1 MPTDPATVPPLTD
14 AEAADLVYA
23 HCPTL
28 RSEGKS
34 VTAGWWVA
42 DVARAAYALAASRV
56 NLHAVRATSWDDGYD
71 AARAKYQSVDT
82 AEVERRAARKALAE
96 CAAWL
101 GKGESQPVRFDEDG
115 RFLLAFERVNA
126 FSDRYLAREHPAP
139 APRECVPTLAD
150 LVEECNA
157 TKSDDGRPFERAVV
171 AALDAIAVRVARLAA
186 VVGQ

>member
-1 MPTDPATVPPLTD
+1 MPTDPATVPPLTEQEI
-14 AEAADLVYA
+14 EALWNGARGILKEWREYPWNDFEKPML
-23 HCPTL
+23 
-28 RSEGKS
+28 GK
-34 VTAGWWVA
+34 
-42 DVARAAYALAASRV
+42 VARAAYALAASR
-56 NLHAVRATSWDDGYD
+56 
-71 AARAKYQSVDT
+71 VDT

-126 FSDRYLAREHPAP
+126 FSDRYIAREYPAP

-186 VVGQ
+186 EVGQ